1 MPGTPPI
8 FVPSAPKTATV
19 TSSSASFGVVIAPF
33 FTLHTTVAAFF
44 RVDGVAATATGAS
57 CFFIA
62 AGASIDMYANPG
74 TVVTIIAAGT
84 TTGNAYI
91 TEWV

>member
-1 MPGTPPI
+1 MPGMPPI
-8 FVPSAPKTATV
+8 FVPSAPKTVAV
-19 TSSSASFGVVIAPF
+19 TSSSASFGAVVAPF

-44 RVDGVAATATGAS
+44 RVDGIAATASGSA

-74 TVVTIIAAGT
+74 TIVTIIAAGV